1 MGGGGGGGNI
11 GPPSNQSFCVQLW
24 CFSQRRLVPR
34 KDIMG
39 VVKLPNEEVRQ
50 MMKLLADQKFIPQQ
64 GWEFR
69 LETDNDFIAR

>member
-1 MGGGGGGGNI
+1 
-11 GPPSNQSFCVQLW
+11 
-24 CFSQRRLVPR
+24 
-34 KDIMG
+34 MG

-50 MMKLLADQKFIPQQ
+50 MMKLLADQRFIPQQ